1 MSSETGFGHLKQCP
15 KCTTLID
22 AQSTLC
28 GTCGYPIVDASP
40 AAHADSTPLR
50 GAEPAT
56 SETPE
61 IPFTVSGE
69 IIPAQRAG
77 RTRQSQ
83 RVPQWSIPVL
93 GGAAVVAVVAAVV
106 AFGWLHA
113 QSPDAAPAAPGPA
126 ATTAIPKP
134 SVMPHASPATPAI
147 VEPPPRQK
155 WQGRR
160 QASWASDGSKT
171 ISFELPASDDVP
183 VWMTKVR
190 PQLVVRCVSRTTDVF
205 VALGSAASVEQQTG
219 RHTVQIQID
228 DDPVIVQQ
236 WSDSESSHE
245 LFSPDGLLLTRVLA
259 DAHRL
264 RFGFTPFNSAPVVVD
279 FTVEGFEELAPL
291 VAKTCGWRLEDDIQE
306 RNPVRVARRK

>member
-1 MSSETGFGHLKQCP
+1 MSEPGFDPLQQCP
-15 KCTTLID
+15 NCTALIEGD
-22 AQSTLC
+22 VQTCPSC
-28 GTCGYPIVDASP
+28 GHQIAVGASQ
-40 AAHADSTPLR
+40 AAPADS
-50 GAEPAT
+50 E
-56 SETPE
+56 SPE
-61 IPFTVSGE
+61 VPFTVSGE
-69 IIPAQRAG
+69 LMPAQRAG

-83 RVPQWSIPVL
+83 RVPQWSIPIF
-93 GGAAVVAVVAAVV
+93 GGAAVVGVVAAVI

-113 QSPDAAPAAPGPA
+113 QAPDPPPAAQS
-126 ATTAIPKP
+126 AIPKP
-134 SVMPHASPATPAI
+134 AAMPHASPTI
-147 VEPPPRQK
+147 VEPAPRQQ

-183 VWMTKVR
+183 VWMAKVR

-306 RNPVRVARRK
+306 RNPSRVARRK

>member
-1 MSSETGFGHLKQCP
+1 MAETGFAHLEQCP
-15 KCTTLID
+15 KCTALID
-22 AQSTLC
+22 AQATYCRS
-28 GTCGYPIVDASP
+28 CGYQIVTDP
-40 AAHADSTPLR
+40 PTAAHADSAPTH
-50 GAEPAT
+50 GGEPVAT
-56 SETPE
+56 NETPE
-61 IPFTVSGE
+61 VPFTVSGE
-69 IIPAQRAG
+69 IIPPLRAE
-77 RTRQSQ
+77 RMRQSQ

-93 GGAAVVAVVAAVV
+93 GGAAVVGLVAAVV

-113 QSPDAAPAAPGPA
+113 QAPDPAPAAPRPG
-126 ATTAIPKP
+126 ATPVIPKPP
-134 SVMPHASPATPAI
+134 SVMPHASPAI
-147 VEPPPRQK
+147 VEPPPKQK

-171 ISFELPASDDVP
+171 ISFELQASDDVP
-183 VWMTKVR
+183 VWMAKVR
-190 PQLVVRCVSRTTDVF
+190 PQLVVRCISRTTDVF

-245 LFSPDGLLLTRVLA
+245 LFSPNGLLLTRVLA
-259 DAHRL
+259 DARRL

-291 VAKTCGWRLEDDIQE
+291 VARTCGWRLEDDIQE
-306 RNPVRVARRK
+306 RNPARVARRK